1 MDGVASLSKKHSA
14 MKHEAVSVLPTGSS
28 EDHPFAVQSSRHN
41 QPFPGRT
48 NCMSSEEF
56 QKLLESVE
64 HRESWSSEA
73 FSEFRDAEMQVTRAW
88 AIRADDDD
96 LPRPALKSETRGLP
110 GHGHQKVCKAP
121 RWFTVKDLRKRVC
134 SLFPRRSMPVS
145 ELKAEPSTD
154 AAL

>member
-28 EDHPFAVQSSRHN
+28 EDHPFA
-41 QPFPGRT
+41 
-48 NCMSSEEF
+48 EF